1 MIINDASKIWLFDY
15 DLTLYGHEEREVL
28 NSLDHRISLFVQQTI
43 DVSFEC
49 ASEIRKKYW
58 LDYGTTLAGLRAEH
72 QVDPNVFFNFI
83 HYNDGLVFP
92 KESPEKRA
100 LLKSLN
106 GAKFIF
112 TNARRDW
119 SDAGLSSMGIADCFD
134 GIVDLKELN
143 WHGKPSVHAY
153 NTMEDFLSKQGF
165 SLSKINSTSIV
176 FLEDSVLNLRQ
187 AHERGWTTIL
197 VHPTEKK
204 ESWIDY
210 QLDHLLSLQALLETP
225 HV

>member
-1 MIINDASKIWLFDY
+1 MIVNDASKIWLFDY
-15 DLTLYGHEEREVL
+15 DLTLYGQEEINVL
-28 NSLDHRISLFVQQTI
+28 NSLDYRISLFVQQTI
-43 DVSFEC
+43 DVSIER

-58 LDYGTTLAGLRAEH
+58 FDYGTTLAGLRAEY
-72 QVDPNVFFNFI
+72 QVDPNVFFDFI
-83 HYNDGLVFP
+83 HHNDGLIFP
-92 KESPEKRA
+92 KEAPKKRD
-100 LLKSLN
+100 LLNSLI

-134 GIVDLKELN
+134 GIVDLEELD

-153 NTMEDFLSKQGF
+153 NKMEGFLDSKGF
-165 SLSKINSTSIV
+165 SLSTKKNADII
-176 FLEDSVLNLRQ
+176 FLEDSVSNLRE

-197 VHPTEKK
+197 VHPIEKK
-204 ESWIDY
+204 ENWIDF